1 MSTALVTGA
10 TGFVGGHVATDL
22 LAHGWSV
29 RALVRPQSMGSGRLP
44 EGCEPVAGDLRDADA
59 VERAARDVDAVFHV
73 AARYSLARHRAAE
86 VFHTNVAGTSN
97 VLRAAA
103 SARRSDSTFERL

>member
-29 RALVRPQSMGSGRLP
+29 RALVRPPSMGSDRLP
-44 EGCEPVAGDLRDADA
+44 AGCEPVAVAREVLCALS
-59 VERAARDVDAVFHV
+59 VRAA
-73 AARYSLARHRAAE
+73 
-86 VFHTNVAGTSN
+86 
-97 VLRAAA
+97 
-103 SARRSDSTFERL
+103 